1 MCALVLLLYE
11 EKRHSLQHAIFFLPM
26 LMTTTL
32 GPTLH
37 LMWPMT
43 ILVIELLLRLSLLAL
58 MTIQDIEPKMLGKV
72 PSRRGA
78 FLTGDPGAKPA
89 WVHRRTWWCWWEMK
103 K

>member
-1 MCALVLLLYE
+1 
-11 EKRHSLQHAIFFLPM
+11 
-26 LMTTTL
+26 
-32 GPTLH
+32 
-37 LMWPMT
+37 MT

-89 WVHRRTWWCWWEMK
+89 
-103 K
+103 